1 MALHAGLALL
11 VVVLWWST
19 TGAIFL
25 LGRLP
30 ARTFR
35 ASIAVTT
42 LLLVAALVAIG
53 WSTDETGTTG
63 ACVAFAAAITVWG
76 WLETTFLLGAITG
89 PRRVPSVPGLGGWAH
104 FRHAFAAVLW
114 HELATVA
121 ALLVVAALSWR
132 ATNAYALWTLLL
144 LWVMRVSAKLNLHL
158 GVPNVGATMLPAQL
172 RYLAGYFRQGSV
184 SALYPVSLLGCAALS
199 ATLLRAAWQAADART
214 QGPADAAGLTLLA
227 TLALLGLFEHLML
240 ALPVP
245 ADAFW
250 SWMRK
255 RRAGADDAPALQR
268 PAEALCNVAA
278 GPRQ

>member
-11 VVVLWWST
+11 VVALWWST

-30 ARTFR
+30 ARTFP

-53 WSTDETGTTG
+53 WSTDEPGTTG

-89 PRRVPSVPGLGGWAH
+89 PRRVASEPGLGGWAH
-104 FRHAFAAVLW
+104 FRHAFAAILW

-121 ALLVVAALSWR
+121 ALGVVALLCWR
-132 ATNAYALWTLLL
+132 ATNAVALWTLLL

-158 GVPNVGATMLPAQL
+158 GVPNVGVTMLPVQL
-172 RYLAGYFRQGSV
+172 RYLAGYFRQGRV
-184 SALYPVSLLGCAALS
+184 SALYPVSLLGCAAIS
-199 ATLLRAAWQAADART
+199 ATLLRAAWQVPGSEP
-214 QGPADAAGLTLLA
+214 QAAGLTLLA

-250 SWMRK
+250 SWMHK
-255 RRAGADDAPALQR
+255 RRAGAVEAPALQR

>member
-11 VVVLWWST
+11 VIALWWST

-53 WSTDETGTTG
+53 WSTDEVGTTG
-63 ACVAFAAAITVWG
+63 SCVAFAAAITVWG

-89 PRRVPSVPGLGGWAH
+89 PRRVASVPGLGGWAH

-114 HELATVA
+114 HELVTVA
-121 ALLVVAALSWR
+121 ALLVVALMCWR
-132 ATNAYALWTLLL
+132 AANAGALWTLLL
-144 LWVMRVSAKLNLHL
+144 LWGMRVSAKLNLHL

-172 RYLAGYFRQGSV
+172 RYLAGYFRQGRV
-184 SALYPVSLLGCAALS
+184 SALYPVSLLACAALG
-199 ATLLRAAWQAADART
+199 AALLRAAWRAAGTGA
-214 QGPADAAGLTLLA
+214 GSAGLTLLA

-240 ALPVP
+240 AMPLP
-245 ADAFW
+245 ADTFW

-255 RRAGADDAPALQR
+255 RRAGAGDAPALQR
-268 PAEALCNVAA
+268 PAEALCNAAA